1 VRNHGV
7 GPVHRPHQINLNEA
21 LVHLRRDLLERPPQA
36 GPGVVDPHVHP
47 AERSDGCVDHLAH
60 PPRVGDVARDG
71 QCPSAECLALP
82 GRVIQAVPTTGDQ
95 HHIVAPARE
104 RTRRAQ
110 PDPARATGDDDGPRR
125 TLALHRW
132 PPYRFRRP
140 TMSLDRG
147 RVRGLPSS
155 VSSQPRPTGRTRAD
169 AEARRDGGR
178 ELLPAAGGCTHA
190 GRAIAARATTR
201 KTGVLLAGPG
211 AGRPAVPEWRL
222 ATVGTADSASVPAAI
237 YRHHRLGDANRC
249 RGLAVPR

>member
-155 VSSQPRPTGRTRAD
+155 VSSQPRPPGPTPRRA
-169 AEARRDGGR
+169 GT
-178 ELLPAAGGCTHA
+178 AGGNCFPRQA
-190 GRAIAARATTR
+190 GARMPGAPSR
-201 KTGVLLAGPG
+201 RGRRPGRPAYYWRGPG

-222 ATVGTADSASVPAAI
+222 VTVGTADSASVPAAI